1 MIRKKLLP
9 VLLLAALSAAAFAQT
24 PSWIVDMASGDR
36 LQGQLGAVGPASIKL
51 VLRGTTGSSVEVAAK
66 DIVLLV
72 QDPAPKAAATGA
84 DRLELADGSLFLGRY
99 VRVEKGVVL
108 FESAMLGALRV
119 NLDQVALLSV
129 GGALP
134 PAQPKDAAFAAVL
147 TKGGSIAVG
156 AVKTMTGT
164 DLTLG
169 AAGEETKLASSA
181 LVALRM
187 PAKAAS
193 TLPAGYVELSFAN
206 GERVGGTSPELR
218 SGTLFA
224 SGPGGLR
231 VGVPIDKV
239 ASISFGQAGQAG
251 FKSVLVWGAWADQAE
266 DGEHEYVL
274 GILRDGLPG
283 WTVTDSRE
291 EYPGRDFAA
300 ALLKARTLVVTEAEN
315 WYSADVGLLAD
326 ALEKPLAEFLA
337 RGGNLVISSPQSDA
351 LGFWRDLGFIDLE
364 GGDFNDGTVP
374 FTAQGKAAVGAGLG
388 ASFETI
394 NGTSFYSDGGSWP
407 IEVWAENEYGI
418 VLASRKVGKGRVI
431 VVGMDYF
438 DPSDETARVLVN
450 AVQAK

>member
-1 MIRKKLLP
+1 MNGKKLTAL
-9 VLLLAALSAAAFAQT
+9 LLLAALSVAAFAQS

-36 LQGQLGAVGPASIKL
+36 LQGQLGAVGPSSIKL
-51 VLRGTTGSSVEVAAK
+51 VLRGTTGSSVDVAAK
-66 DIVLLV
+66 DIVSLS
-72 QDPAPKAAATGA
+72 QDPAPKAVATGA

-119 NLDQVALLSV
+119 NLDQVSLLTV
-129 GGALP
+129 GGATP
-134 PAQPKDAAFAAVL
+134 PAEPKDPAFAAAL
-147 TKGGSIAVG
+147 AKGGSIAVG
-156 AVKTMTGT
+156 ALKAMTGT

-181 LVALRM
+181 LAALRM
-187 PAKAAS
+187 PAKAAA
-193 TLPAGYVELSFAN
+193 TPPAGYVELAFAN
-206 GERVGGTSPELR
+206 GERVGGSSPELR

-239 ASISFGQAGQAG
+239 ASISFGQASLSALR
-251 FKSVLVWGAWADQAE
+251 SVLVWGAWADQAE
-266 DGEHEYVL
+266 DGEHAYVL
-274 GILRDGLPG
+274 GILRDGLAG
-283 WTVTDSRE
+283 WTVTDTRE

-315 WYSADVGLLAD
+315 WYSADVGRLAD

-337 RGGNLVISSPQSDA
+337 RGGNIVISSPQSDA
-351 LGFWRDLGFIDLE
+351 LGFWRDIGLIDLE

-388 ASFETI
+388 SSFETI
-394 NGTSFYSDGGSWP
+394 NGTSFYMEGGSWP
-407 IEVWAENEYGI
+407 VEVWAENEYGI
-418 VLASRKVGKGRVI
+418 VVASRKVGKGRVI
-431 VVGMDYF
+431 IVGMDYF